1 MPKKKAQIKSKTFYA
16 VNIFKAK
23 FVYTIVNFKIFYI
36 TWKFSGYCQFKFDI
50 KHVESFQDIANS
62 NTTT

>member
-1 MPKKKAQIKSKTFYA
+1 MGNEGLSEVDKIVSNAQKKAQIKSKTFYA

-36 TWKFSGYCQFKFDI
+36 T
-50 KHVESFQDIANS
+50 
-62 NTTT
+62 